1 MTHMETVKLSDLRNR
16 LPEYLSRA
24 EAGEEIEVTRRG
36 EVIAR
41 LVPPRDRRRA
51 ARERLAAL
59 RARATVGDVV
69 SPVGDDW
76 NAAG

>member
-1 MTHMETVKLSDLRNR
+1 METVNISDLRNR

-41 LVPPRDRRRA
+41 ILPPQDKRQLA
-51 ARERLAAL
+51 KARLAAL
-59 RARATVGDVV
+59 RAHAMVGDVL
-69 SPVGDDW
+69 SPVAADW
-76 NAAG
+76 EASR

>member
-1 MTHMETVKLSDLRNR
+1 MQTVNVSDLRNH

-41 LVPPRDRRRA
+41 ILPALDKRQA
-51 ARERLAAL
+51 AKLRLAAL
-59 RARATVGDVV
+59 RARASVGDVL
-69 SPVGDDW
+69 SAADADW
-76 NAAG
+76 EAAR